1 MYCPNCNKI
10 TPNDSRFCTHCGI
23 KLSLST
29 DTFTE
34 DTLKI
39 YPDEQKSGQDAS
51 VGENNTNH
59 SSVDS
64 LTIELDGV
72 STPPQPI
79 IDATYHPIKYILSN
93 NDGEKS
99 LAPVPDKK
107 SQSVLPISP
116 LLFIII
122 GAAAIFLLFVG
133 LIIGMLINSSPQ
145 SQKDNSFSAP
155 KYRDSSSTVAPADSS
170 PSTTITIVTS
180 VPEPTALPTPASIP
194 ESLLTESEYLLPNSS
209 VRRLT
214 TEELDALTEKEIWFA
229 RNEIYARYGLRFE
242 SKELNEYFSSK
253 AWYHPTRAAGTGDD
267 IPITEIEEWNINF
280 IVDYEYY
287 HGYNGRTKPATRH

>member
-145 SQKDNSFSAP
+145 SQKDILYSCTCRFFTFYNDNNSNIGSRANSTSYSSIYSRVSS
-155 KYRDSSSTVAPADSS
+155 YRVGVPSS
-170 PSTTITIVTS
+170 
-180 VPEPTALPTPASIP
+180 
-194 ESLLTESEYLLPNSS
+194 
-209 VRRLT
+209 
-214 TEELDALTEKEIWFA
+214 
-229 RNEIYARYGLRFE
+229 
-242 SKELNEYFSSK
+242 
-253 AWYHPTRAAGTGDD
+253 
-267 IPITEIEEWNINF
+267 
-280 IVDYEYY
+280 
-287 HGYNGRTKPATRH
+287 